1 MRDIKFRCWNAFSS
15 CMHDWAE
22 MVDKN
27 KIHLL
32 SNENKAYVCEQYTG
46 LKDMDNQELF
56 DGDIVN
62 IFYVRNG
69 FIHDGN
75 YLISID
81 VTGIK
86 FTFVGLSWSSYGYNQ
101 YPVHSYLI
109 FSDYGMLR
117 SDYRNHEKPNS
128 ACIGNHDGAEYSNYI
143 KLIGNKHQNP
153 ELVGES

>member
-1 MRDIKFRCWNAFSS
+1 MRDIKFRAWHNEAKEYCEGST
-15 CMHDWAE
+15 
-22 MVDKN
+22 
-27 KIHLL
+27 
-32 SNENKAYVCEQYTG
+32 SNMFMWIESGQDVTLEQYTG

-75 YLISID
+75 YIISINT
-81 VTGIK
+81 TGIK
-86 FTFVGLSWSSYGYNQ
+86 FTFVGLPWSSYGYNQ

-117 SDYRNHEKPNS
+117 GDYRNHEKPNS
-128 ACIGNHDGAEYSNYI
+128 VCISNHDGAEYSNYI

-153 ELVGES
+153 ELVGDQC